1 MKFIEAIN
9 RVHQVKNS
17 PFGVLFSVK
26 DDNNWGKVKCL
37 LKITGNKSE
46 MFFDE
51 PAWYFTTFKSKL
63 FIQKENGIDLIT
75 YDGKKDET
83 VLKGNYFLSSIPQNL
98 SEYLKFSKRDENFEQ
113 TFFLLDINYNLL
125 QVKQLYDLKI
135 EDYFIY
141 KGFSKTNVDCY
152 TASEE
157 QKWHFEASQYGRI
170 ISRHRDTGEILTNR
184 PNEIDG
190 DIFGYQNLVFVPLRG
205 GQLLALNAVD
215 GSVAWFWEHD
225 RYCSSRIIDNKIYK
239 HDGSQIF
246 EIDALT
252 GTTLRNMKYSDN
264 PLLKDFNAAGP
275 FVAYPDV
282 LILTKVYNGQI
293 CIIDRHTFEV
303 FDFYSIGQKI
313 PNTTD
318 AIVWHQNKLYVL
330 DLDNTLHIFEK
341 E

>member
-1 MKFIEAIN
+1 MNFLKTIENISYIKSTDLGLFAIK
-9 RVHQVKNS
+9 KNGGLYEILKNELRLILDCDIDKIFVYQKHIFYS
-17 PFGVLFSVK
+17 RYSHKNIIYVYNKINTREFLF
-26 DDNNWGKVKCL
+26 D
-37 LKITGNKSE
+37 
-46 MFFDE
+46 
-51 PAWYFTTFKSKL
+51 
-63 FIQKENGIDLIT
+63 KEYI
-75 YDGKKDET
+75 
-83 VLKGNYFLSSIPQNL
+83 LS
-98 SEYLKFSKRDENFEQ
+98 FAVR
-113 TFFLLDINYNLL
+113 
-125 QVKQLYDLKI
+125 
-135 EDYFIY
+135 
-141 KGFSKTNVDCY
+141 TNVDNRLQIFFTPKDNYVPNGFYLIDSQFNIEKIESSDTFSLKSGTNYYKTFPSRLSCY
-152 TASEE
+152 DSNGVI
-157 QKWHFEASQYGRI
+157 KYIIEASQYSRN
-170 ISRHRDTGEILTNR
+170 ISRHRDTGEILSDR

-190 DIFGYQNLVFVPLRG
+190 DILAYQNLVFVPFRG

-225 RYCSSRIIDNKIYK
+225 RYGSSRIIDNKIYK

-282 LILTKVYNGQI
+282 LISTKVYNGQI